1 MSRILIAEDDLGIVS
16 FVQKGLRAAGYATA
30 VAEDGETALLMAR
43 TGGFDMIVL
52 DIGLPVMDGFTV
64 LQRLREEQVTTP
76 VIVLTARDSVTDR
89 VHGLEGGANDYMTK
103 PFQFAELLA
112 RVRLRL
118 QDPAPG
124 QAATLRAAGL
134 ALDLRARQVDTGTE
148 TVDLSGREFALLE
161 VFMRHADQIL
171 SREQLLGHVWG
182 YDFDPASNVVDVY
195 VRALRQK
202 IGADRVQ
209 TLRGSGYRLVDR
221 SGS

>member
-118 QDPAPG
+118 QDPAPR